1 MTHSETDSR
10 TPGRLASS
18 RSTLA
23 GQDLLRRLRRL
34 PLPAESLPRV
44 ARFIEEEV
52 EAALEA
58 ARRGAWTAAEIT
70 AAGGDADLL
79 ARLEKARGEAERV
92 EALKRSGLAALDKD
106 EVEKVLELARRK

>member
-1 MTHSETDSR
+1 MTHNETDSR
-10 TPGRLASS
+10 TPGRTATS

-34 PLPAESLPRV
+34 PLPPESLPRV
-44 ARFIEEEV
+44 ARFVEEEV

-58 ARRGAWTAAEIT
+58 ARKASFSADEIG
-70 AAGGDADLL
+70 AAGGDAELL
-79 ARLEKARGEAERV
+79 AKLEKKRTEAERV
-92 EALKRSGLAALDKD
+92 QALKKSGLAGLDKD